1 MRDAVPPVITA
12 ARSLRGRRARET
24 CAGCWQNMAS
34 YIGKGGQVQAGA
46 RPTGGG
52 GGLTSGQ
59 KGLFALAAV
68 LVGPSLLK
76 TLYEKPKEAVD
87 LSSYNIVTR
96 YDTPGAPP
104 HSLGPAQLLVA
115 PFPIGLRRGPA
126 LLWQRSSA
134 WTPRYGSSSASR
146 DRQGGSS
153 AGAHRNCRRRAR
165 PPALHPS
172 PLC

>member
-1 MRDAVPPVITA
+1 V
-12 ARSLRGRRARET
+12 RARAVGRVEQ
-24 CAGCWQNMAS
+24 GHIMS
-34 YIGKGGQVQAGA
+34 YIGKGGQVQSGA
-46 RPTGGG
+46 RPTGG

-104 HSLGPAQLLVA
+104 HGLSTAHLLGASL
-115 PFPIGLRRGPA
+115 PIGLRAGPA
-126 LLWQRSSA
+126 LSWQRSSA
-134 WTPRYGSSSASR
+134 WTPRCGLSSASR

-165 PPALHPS
+165 PSALQPS
-172 PLC
+172 PLH

>member
-1 MRDAVPPVITA
+1 MAAVLA
-12 ARSLRGRRARET
+12 HKRGN
-24 CAGCWQNMAS
+24 NMGS
-34 YIGKGGQVQAGA
+34 IYKGGQVQAPA
-46 RPTGGG
+46 RPTGG

-165 PPALHPS
+165 PPALHPP
-172 PLC
+172 PLLLSQNR

>member
-1 MRDAVPPVITA
+1 
-12 ARSLRGRRARET
+12 
-24 CAGCWQNMAS
+24 MAS

-46 RPTGGG
+46 RPTGG

-96 YDTPGAPP
+96 YDTPGAPL
-104 HSLGPAQLLVA
+104 HSLCTASEA
-115 PFPIGLRRGPA
+115 DNDARRH
-126 LLWQRSSA
+126 
-134 WTPRYGSSSASR
+134 AS
-146 DRQGGSS
+146 
-153 AGAHRNCRRRAR
+153 HPVCR
-165 PPALHPS
+165 PWLQP
-172 PLC
+172 